1 MSSKSFFAK
10 AGVVVASVA
19 LGSVAGSFI
28 SVSASPTSVVVC
40 ASKSTGALRYSKAG
54 TCRTTETKLTL
65 GQQGPTGP
73 AGATGATG
81 PAGAAGTYSGTVG
94 IRTISTSA
102 ATLELADAGKV
113 LVVTVGTDITVPADA
128 TVNFPVGTRIEI
140 ARTTGSPTLT
150 GAAGVTVN
158 GISAPGAASFDSGTY
173 QQGILLKTTANTWIY
188 VNELQVCIDV
198 MIHKCV
204 T

>member
-1 MSSKSFFAK
+1 LEVYENPQEASGVAIALS
-10 AGVVVASVA
+10 AGGVYVEQVVFCKGWSGGRIGGPRFGRRKFHLGVGVPDIGRGVCVEVDGRAA
-19 LGSVAGSFI
+19 LLEGWHLSDHGNQAD
-28 SVSASPTSVVVC
+28 
-40 ASKSTGALRYSKAG
+40 L
-54 TCRTTETKLTL
+54 
-65 GQQGPTGP
+65 
-73 AGATGATG
+73 
-81 PAGAAGTYSGTVG
+81 GAAGTYSGTVG

-173 QQGILLKTTANTWIY
+173 QQGILLKTAANTWI
-188 VNELQVCIDV
+188 LLKMPDQS
-198 MIHKCV
+198 
-204 T
+204 